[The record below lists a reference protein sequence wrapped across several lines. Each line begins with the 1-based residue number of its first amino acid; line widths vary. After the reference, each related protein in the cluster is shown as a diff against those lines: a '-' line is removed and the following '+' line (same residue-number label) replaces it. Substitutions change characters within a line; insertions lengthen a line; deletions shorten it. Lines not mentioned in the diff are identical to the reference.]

1 VAKEQV
7 AKEQVAKEQ
16 VAKEQVAK
24 EQVANKLRIEVA
36 TRSRPTPAIG
46 FVSG

>member
-1 VAKEQV
+1 VAKEH
-7 AKEQVAKEQ
+7 VAKEQ

>member
-1 VAKEQV
+1 VPNEHVPNEHVANEHV
-7 AKEQVAKEQ
+7 PN
-16 VAKEQVAK
+16 EQVAK

>member
-1 VAKEQV
+1 VAKEH
-7 AKEQVAKEQ
+7 

>member
-1 VAKEQV
+1 V

>member
-1 VAKEQV
+1 VPNEHV
-7 AKEQVAKEQ
+7 PNEQ

>member
-1 VAKEQV
+1 MPNEHVAKEQM
-7 AKEQVAKEQ
+7 ANDQVTHKI
-16 VAKEQVAK
+16 
-24 EQVANKLRIEVA
+24 RIEVA

>member
-1 VAKEQV
+1 VPNEHV
-7 AKEQVAKEQ
+7 PNEHVPN
-16 VAKEQVAK
+16 EQVAK

>member
-1 VAKEQV
+1 VPNEQV
-7 AKEQVAKEQ
+7 AKEQVAN
-16 VAKEQVAK
+16 EQVAK